1 MDPPFLSIPVSVPR
15 SSPTNPFRNSQASD
29 PRLRNLPDLRASQA
43 SYGTSQVSSLRV
55 SRPLLGGGGGAALRC
70 AFNLFVGRRHPFVLV
85 SWTNTSRGTAIADSS
100 GVDLFVSIRVLRNA
114 FSHVLNLVSYFG
126 FFFCSAL
133 ILLGRKQDALVF
145 FVRIGK
151 RCHRSMTSFVSASGL
166 SVSFCLCFFFFFRVL
181 CPTGTLYVGLKS
193 DLIFLPFHGSSDMW
207 SHVIAPSACSPTC
220 EALSNRTGV
229 FHSLTLLVGFV

>member
-1 MDPPFLSIPVSVPR
+1 VDPPFLSIPVSVPR
-15 SSPTNPFRNSQASD
+15 STPPNPFRNSQASD

-145 FVRIGK
+145 LFGSVRDATV
-151 RCHRSMTSFVSASGL
+151 RCHLLYALQDLVFH
-166 SVSFCLCFFFFFRVL
+166 SVYAFFSFRVL
-181 CPTGTLYVGLKS
+181 CPTGTL
-193 DLIFLPFHGSSDMW
+193 SSY
-207 SHVIAPSACSPTC
+207 SKH
-220 EALSNRTGV
+220 
-229 FHSLTLLVGFV
+229 